1 MNWSCATWS
10 STATRGRT
18 GARAALQG
26 GAPPGEPR
34 TWPQAQTCPKLPC
47 VPRFGEAVLA
57 KMVDWTDA
65 LLRSPG
71 SVGAVSGARPLPQRP
86 ARVAQQLAPGASGT

>member
-1 MNWSCATWS
+1 
-10 STATRGRT
+10 
-18 GARAALQG
+18 
-26 GAPPGEPR
+26 
-34 TWPQAQTCPKLPC
+34 
-47 VPRFGEAVLA
+47 VLA

-65 LLRSPG
+65 LLRSPA